1 MLAPHFAQAQAR
13 PGCTV
18 VMIRQ
23 SRVIFVRLRRTIAL
37 RHFHSSICSNMRV
50 VPVPVRKDNYA
61 YLLVDDTVNEAAAV
75 DPYTPSKV
83 KAIAE
88 QLGVKVV
95 AGITTHHHNDHSGG
109 NEVRSCLL
117 SFSS

>member
-1 MLAPHFAQAQAR
+1 MLVTAND
-13 PGCTV
+13 
-18 VMIRQ
+18 VMMLTRQ
-23 SRVIFVRLRRTIAL
+23 SRVTFAL
-37 RHFHSSICSNMRV
+37 RHFHSSVSSSMRV

-83 KAIAE
+83 KAAAE

-109 NEVRSCLL
+109 NEVRFCCF
-117 SFSS
+117 SFSSSSRIIKRVNT

>member
-1 MLAPHFAQAQAR
+1 
-13 PGCTV
+13 
-18 VMIRQ
+18 
-23 SRVIFVRLRRTIAL
+23 
-37 RHFHSSICSNMRV
+37 MRV

-75 DPYTPSKV
+75 DPCSPSKV
-83 KAIAE
+83 KATAE

-117 SFSS
+117 SFSSFSSVNRIT

>member
-1 MLAPHFAQAQAR
+1 
-13 PGCTV
+13 
-18 VMIRQ
+18 
-23 SRVIFVRLRRTIAL
+23 
-37 RHFHSSICSNMRV
+37 MRV

-75 DPYTPSKV
+75 DPYIPAKV
-83 KAIAE
+83 RAVAE

-109 NEVRSCLL
+109 NEVRFYRFPFLIPTR
-117 SFSS
+117 